1 MCYRL
6 RRLWCHSPQLAS
18 FSVSPASFEMIFFSS
33 FFVLS
38 FLIVSTLVWRSSS
51 PELRAR
57 HRVASFSINYTS
69 YIFKKI
75 KCIFSCCC
83 CCWCCSAA
91 DGGFIIFYSAFRR
104 IRQNKARQ
112 QKQLNRFWKRQQQQI
127 TCGLLFFFCCIEF
140 LSLCRN
146 LHLRKGFYYSV
157 EMKSLETGAHW
168 CGWSI
173 SYLSINADRGG
184 GICIITQNWQTCRL
198 ASVW

>member
-38 FLIVSTLVWRSSS
+38 FLIVSTLVWRSSG

-75 KCIFSCCC
+75 KCIFSCCCC

-127 TCGLLFFFCCIEF
+127 TCGLLFFVVSNFFHFAEI
-140 LSLCRN
+140 
-146 LHLRKGFYYSV
+146 Y
-157 EMKSLETGAHW
+157 
-168 CGWSI
+168 
-173 SYLSINADRGG
+173 
-184 GICIITQNWQTCRL
+184 ICAKVFII
-198 ASVW
+198 V